1 MERAKK
7 KTKTK
12 KEEIKVGTLLS
23 NNTCV
28 YDQLRDPEHVSLQ
41 RVCKLHRSLAC
52 KPRDFFFFSPFI
64 FKVMGRPLLLAR
76 LPKNFTRLSPINA
89 HTQLSQWGFVDG
101 DAIRLAVCCALGHH
115 TYFTNA
121 FRFPSI
127 LLVIREW
134 RSLYRAVAR
143 TSN

>member
-1 MERAKK
+1 MPK

-28 YDQLRDPEHVSLQ
+28 YDQLRDPEHVSLE
-41 RVCKLHRSLAC
+41 RVCKLHRISLVN
-52 KPRDFFFFSPFI
+52 PVIPFFPPFI

-89 HTQLSQWGFVDG
+89 HTQLSQWGFVDS